1 MGSDE
6 TAHAVTNRSARP
18 RTQYVLAWAG
28 YLVFGLPAVLAVWA
42 LVQAV
47 GRFGVGQ
54 TLIGAGPSM
63 LWMELPLIA
72 WIVYTVRRPQSR
84 RPALLSIA
92 GLALITA
99 TLLLTPM
106 FFWTGPAFLVLLIE
120 LARVLIPARR
130 RASAP
135 QETS

>member
-6 TAHAVTNRSARP
+6 TAHVATKQPARP
-18 RTQYVLAWAG
+18 RTQHVVAWAG

-47 GRFGVGQ
+47 DRFGVGQ

-72 WIVYTVRRPQSR
+72 WIVYTVRRPQVR
-84 RPALLSIA
+84 RTALLSIA
-92 GLALITA
+92 GLGLITA

-106 FFWTGPAFLVLLIE
+106 FFWTGPAFLLLLVE
-120 LARVLIPARR
+120 LARVLLPGRR

-135 QETS
+135 QESS